1 MTFGAEA
8 AGGVF
13 LVLLLFVV
21 VFALL
26 ARRLQTPYPIVLVVA
41 GLALSLVPGTPTI
54 GLDPDVVFYVVLPPL
69 LYAAA
74 WATSWREL
82 SHNLVSI
89 VSLACG
95 LVSFTIIGVSLAA
108 QYLIP
113 GFDWRL
119 GVILGAVVAPTD
131 AIAATSIATRIGLPR
146 RIADLL

>member
-1 MTFGAEA
+1 MPSGVEA
-8 AGGVF
+8 ASLVF

-26 ARRLQTPYPIVLVVA
+26 ARRLHTPYPIVLVVA
-41 GLALSLVPGTPTI
+41 GLALSLVPGRPSI
-54 GLDPDVVFYVVLPPL
+54 ELNPDVVFYVVLPPL

-74 WATSWREL
+74 WTTSLREF

-95 LVSFTIIGVSLAA
+95 LVTFTIIGVSVAA
-108 QYLIP
+108 YWLFP

-119 GVILGAVVAPTD
+119 GMAKVVN
-131 AIAATSIATRIGLPR
+131 ISLPK
-146 RIADLL
+146 